1 MSCAA
6 LCPVCGAANACH
18 LAKEAKAGS
27 QNVIED
33 CWCFSLE
40 RLNAQQLEVQ
50 QQLLREI
57 KIPPNRC
64 LCSACWNKFKSVE

>member
-1 MSCAA
+1 MSCAV
-6 LCPVCGAANACH
+6 LCPVCGKENACH

-40 RLNAQQLEVQ
+40 RLNAQQLEAQ

-57 KIPPNRC
+57 NPSQNRC
-64 LCSACWNKFKSVE
+64 LCSACWYKLQKT